1 MTYTEMKNDSQVVFN
16 TLLRLKHLLVGV
28 YKEIDNC
35 YVFIRENEKEISVW
49 KKEIERLQKEDVV
62 DLQEINSYK
71 CYIDDSKF
79 LNENGRHRI
88 RMLEEKIAEVEDI
101 TLAYIEKF
109 GDKLSRKQMETLTG
123 GHSYNFDKA
132 DEWNIEKGKDE
143 RSFLD
148 YVFVHGVEYVRNKQR
163 MDGWYDCP
171 THEMPFHEACC
182 NAVLR
187 GMDRMG
193 DKAPNPIKI
202 LMDIQ
207 AEQQRQ
213 EEQQRIEELESKYEV
228 NGKVITLR

>member
-1 MTYTEMKNDSQVVFN
+1 MKNNSQVIFN
-16 TLLRLKHLLVGV
+16 SLLTLKRTLVSV
-28 YKEIDNC
+28 YKEIDSC
-35 YVFIRENEKEISVW
+35 YDFIKERERDITDWEKM
-49 KKEIERLQKEDVV
+49 IERLENEDVV
-62 DLQEINSYK
+62 DLQKIHGCKYCINGINFLIK
-71 CYIDDSKF
+71 GCKDDI
-79 LNENGRHRI
+79 HT
-88 RMLEEKIAEVEDI
+88 LEEKVAEVEDI

-132 DEWNIEKGKDE
+132 DEWSVENGKDE

-207 AEQQRQ
+207 AERQ
-213 EEQQRIEELESKYEV
+213 AKEEQQRIDELESKYDV